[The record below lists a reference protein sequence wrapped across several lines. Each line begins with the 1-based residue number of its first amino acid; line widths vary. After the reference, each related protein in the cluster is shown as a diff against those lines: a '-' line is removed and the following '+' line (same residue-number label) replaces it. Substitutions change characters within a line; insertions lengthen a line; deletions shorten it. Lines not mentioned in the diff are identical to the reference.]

1 VEELPPE
8 IWDARYPQLQFDE
21 PLIYRR
27 TVVLMKNGV
36 QDYFVFH
43 DQYHADRPIKAACCF
58 HTYGKEAVRKGQLID
73 FEELS
78 IFCTHPNFSMK
89 NFNWSHENGGHEET
103 KGVRLEFSGQSGEMI
118 TVMYPGNMLPT
129 MNEVPGGVQVGDD
142 VIVFAGR
149 EPDSKQISAVVEVS
163 RAGRNLLSLQGK
175 EIDFNRSQGEIG
187 LFVPDAG
194 YPFGEIPEWLAKQR
208 TTKPDWANE
217 NL

>member
-1 VEELPPE
+1 
-8 IWDARYPQLQFDE
+8 
-21 PLIYRR
+21 
-27 TVVLMKNGV
+27 
-36 QDYFVFH
+36 
-43 DQYHADRPIKAACCF
+43 
-58 HTYGKEAVRKGQLID
+58 
-73 FEELS
+73 
-78 IFCTHPNFSMK
+78 MK